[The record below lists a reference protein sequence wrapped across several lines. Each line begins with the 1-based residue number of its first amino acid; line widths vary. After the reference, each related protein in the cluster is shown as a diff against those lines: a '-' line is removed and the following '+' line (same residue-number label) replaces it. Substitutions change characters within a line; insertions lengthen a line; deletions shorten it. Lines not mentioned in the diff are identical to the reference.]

1 MKYCDEFAA
10 LLDPYIDGELSPE
23 ETARVREHLRACGGC
38 RAYVQAALVM
48 RDAFPEAEST
58 EVPDGFAEGVM
69 AAIRANAAPRKRR
82 SPRWQK
88 TLLPLAVCCA
98 VVVLAVS
105 SLPRPSD
112 TAVEAD
118 VAARTERQVPSN
130 AADPAAG
137 NTTEDSATEDST
149 AQTEEDPDSADVASN
164 APAATAGAAPET
176 YATAPA
182 AQGESEPD
190 ADPKASIALQ
200 GKTAVEETEE
210 PAAPEAY
217 AVQTAPALTLTAE
230 EAGTL
235 LDGYTPTTRE
245 DGTLAY
251 ELTASAYAALLEE
264 LEQQGM
270 TVAGA
275 ATAQEAEGAETVWV
289 YVIPE

>member
-48 RDAFPEAEST
+48 RDAFPEAESA

-88 TLLPLAVCCA
+88 TLLPLAACCA

-130 AADPAAG
+130 AAAPAAG

-149 AQTEEDPDSADVASN
+149 AQTEEDPASADVASN
-164 APAATAGAAPET
+164 APAATAGAAPER

-190 ADPKASIALQ
+190 ADPRASIALQ

>member
-23 ETARVREHLRACGGC
+23 ETARVREHLRSCDGC
-38 RAYVQAALVM
+38 RAYVQAALIM

-251 ELTASAYAALLEE
+251 ELTASAYAALLER

>member
-251 ELTASAYAALLEE
+251 ELTASAYAALLER